1 MVGILSLR
9 KMMMKMKSEKFISYD
24 KMSKKARR
32 EYLRAHR
39 KPATPPKQIHD
50 SVYKYKLKKQKGE

>member
-1 MVGILSLR
+1 
-9 KMMMKMKSEKFISYD
+9 MMKSDKFIPYD
-24 KMSKKARR
+24 KMSKKAQR

-50 SVYKYKLKKQKGE
+50 DVYKYKQKKQKGE